1 MTTYDIK
8 QRLISVADPRL
19 RSWLILRQDKV
30 ASVIG
35 TARPA
40 PAPAP
45 ARSSAPAPS
54 RSSSS
59 SASEEFATYKGKTYK
74 LLYVGKTKFGHKA
87 KLAFLDGSKEFW
99 VASSDIS
106 RGGSSGGSGRSST
119 TRRAPSGRYE
129 CPECGEY
136 VTRGS
141 QCWETGARH

>member
-1 MTTYDIK
+1 MTTYDII
-8 QRLISVADPRL
+8 QRLISSADPRL
-19 RSWLILRQDKV
+19 RSWLILRKDKV
-30 ASVIG
+30 SHAVQRVIG

-40 PAPAP
+40 PAPAR
-45 ARSSAPAPS
+45 A
-54 RSSSS
+54 SSST
-59 SASEEFATYKGKTYK
+59 ASNEFATYRGKTYK

-99 VASSDIS
+99 VDSSDIS

-119 TRRAPSGRYE
+119 ARRAPSGRYE

-141 QCWETGARH
+141 QCWETGMRH